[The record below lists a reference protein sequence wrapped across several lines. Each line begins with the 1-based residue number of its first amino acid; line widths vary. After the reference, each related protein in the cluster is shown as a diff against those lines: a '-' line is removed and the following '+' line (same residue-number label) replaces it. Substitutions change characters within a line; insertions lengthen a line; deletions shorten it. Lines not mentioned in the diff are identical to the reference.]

1 MNSTYQ
7 LERSQQQILVEGVI
21 YTAREIA
28 HISVPER
35 SPEMDHFVE
44 ELKAFLQEW
53 FDPSPTLIVHT
64 SGSTGVPKAIR
75 VRKAQMMQSA
85 QMTCRF
91 LGLQAGDSALL
102 CMPLR
107 YIAGKMVVVRAL
119 VAQLDLRLAVP
130 SGHPLAYVKRS
141 PTFAAMIPLQIYNS
155 LQQKEEQIMLMGIK
169 QLLIGGGSIDTALEQ
184 AIRTLPGAIY
194 STYGMTETL
203 SHIALRRLNGQQASP
218 CYTPLEGVQ
227 VSLSE
232 EGTLRI
238 EAPLVCDQPLVTNDV
253 AKLYPDGSFI
263 ILGRKDNI
271 INTGGIKI
279 QIEEVEQGLKSILN
293 HPFAITSLPDPK
305 FGERI
310 VLLYTG
316 DALAPDS
323 LISLPKY
330 QRPKSIFYTQEI
342 PLTET
347 GKINRPAC
355 RHLAALLHKAAVET
369 NNLPTSPEEGHLPK

>member
-1 MNSTYQ
+1 
-7 LERSQQQILVEGVI
+7 
-21 YTAREIA
+21 
-28 HISVPER
+28 
-35 SPEMDHFVE
+35 
-44 ELKAFLQEW
+44 
-53 FDPSPTLIVHT
+53 
-64 SGSTGVPKAIR
+64 
-75 VRKAQMMQSA
+75 
-85 QMTCRF
+85 
-91 LGLQAGDSALL
+91 
-102 CMPLR
+102 
-107 YIAGKMVVVRAL
+107 
-119 VAQLDLRLAVP
+119 
-130 SGHPLAYVKRS
+130 
-141 PTFAAMIPLQIYNS
+141 
-155 LQQKEEQIMLMGIK
+155 MLMGIK
-169 QLLIGGGSIDTALEQ
+169 QLLIGGGTIDTALEQ

-203 SHIALRRLNGQQASP
+203 SHIALRRLNGPQASP
-218 CYTPLEGVQ
+218 RYTPLEGVQ

-253 AKLYPDGSFI
+253 ARLYPDGNFI

-279 QIEEVEQGLKSILN
+279 QIEEVEQSLKPILN

-330 QRPKSIFYTQEI
+330 QRPKSIFYTHEI

-355 RHLAALLHKAAVET
+355 RHLATQLQKEAVEAY
-369 NNLPTSPEEGHLPK
+369 NLPKKS

>member
-1 MNSTYQ
+1 MNPTYQ
-7 LERSQQQILVEGVI
+7 LERSLQRITVEGVT
-21 YTAREIA
+21 YTAAEVA
-28 HISVPER
+28 HISVPK
-35 SPEMDHFVE
+35 STPEMDQFVE
-44 ELKAFLQEW
+44 ELKAFLREW

-64 SGSTGVPKAIR
+64 SGSTGVPKTLC

-85 QMTCRF
+85 QMTCHF
-91 LGLQAGDSALL
+91 LGLQTGDSALL

-130 SGHPLAYVKRS
+130 SGHPLAQVDSS
-141 PTFAAMIPLQIYNS
+141 PTFAAMIPLQVYNS
-155 LQQKEEQIMLMGIK
+155 LQRKEEQIKLMGVK
-169 QLLIGGGSIDTALEQ
+169 QLLIGGGAIDAALER

-203 SHIALRRLNGQQASP
+203 SHIALRRLNGKQASP
-218 CYTPLEGVQ
+218 RYTPLGGVQ

-232 EGTLRI
+232 AGTLRI

-253 AKLYPDGSFI
+253 ACLYPDGSFT

-271 INTGGIKI
+271 INTGGIKV
-279 QIEEVEQGLKSILN
+279 QIEEVEQSLKPILPR
-293 HPFAITSLPDPK
+293 PFAITSLPDPK

-310 VLLYTG
+310 ILLCTG
-316 DALAPDS
+316 ETLAPDC
-323 LISLPKY
+323 LDILPKY
-330 QRPKSIFYTQEI
+330 QRPKAIFYTQEI

-347 GKINRPAC
+347 GKVNRPAC
-355 RHLAALLHKAAVET
+355 RSLAAQLQKEAE
-369 NNLPTSPEEGHLPK
+369 

>member
-28 HISVPER
+28 HISVPEC

>member
-28 HISVPER
+28 QISVPEC

-64 SGSTGVPKAIR
+64 SGSTGVPKALR

-218 CYTPLEGVQ
+218 RYTPLEGVQ

-355 RHLAALLHKAAVET
+355 RHLAALLHKATVET

>member
-1 MNSTYQ
+1 MNTTYQ
-7 LERSQQQILVEGVI
+7 LERSQEQILVEGVT
-21 YTAREIA
+21 YTASEIDR
-28 HISVPER
+28 ISVPE
-35 SPEMDHFVE
+35 STPEMDHFVE

-64 SGSTGVPKAIR
+64 SGSTGAPKALC
-75 VRKAQMMQSA
+75 VRKAQMIQSA

-91 LGLQAGDSALL
+91 MGLQAGDSALL

-130 SGHPLAYVKRS
+130 SGHPLAHVKRS

-155 LQQKEEQIMLMGIK
+155 LQHKEEQIMLMGIK
-169 QLLIGGGSIDTALEQ
+169 QLLIGGGTIDTALEQ

-203 SHIALRRLNGQQASP
+203 SHIALRRLNGPQASP
-218 CYTPLEGVQ
+218 RYTPLEGVQ

-253 AKLYPDGSFI
+253 ARLYPDGNFI

-279 QIEEVEQGLKSILN
+279 QIEEVEQSLKPILN

-330 QRPKSIFYTQEI
+330 QRPKSIFYTHEI

-355 RHLAALLHKAAVET
+355 RHLATQLQKEAVEAY
-369 NNLPTSPEEGHLPK
+369 NLPKKS

>member
-28 HISVPER
+28 QISVPEC

-155 LQQKEEQIMLMGIK
+155 LQHKEEQIMLMGIK

-184 AIRTLPGAIY
+184 AIRILPGAIY

-203 SHIALRRLNGQQASP
+203 SHIALRRLNGQQTSP
-218 CYTPLEGVQ
+218 RYTPLEGVQ

-316 DALAPDS
+316 DALAPDN

-355 RHLAALLHKAAVET
+355 RHLAALLQKAAVET
-369 NNLPTSPEEGHLPK
+369 YNLPTSPEEGHLPK

>member
-7 LERSQQQILVEGVI
+7 LERSQQQILADRVI

-75 VRKAQMMQSA
+75 VGKAQMMQSA

-218 CYTPLEGVQ
+218 RYTPLEGVQ

-355 RHLAALLHKAAVET
+355 RHLAALLHKEAVET
-369 NNLPTSPEEGHLPK
+369 YNLPTSPEEGHLPK